1 MSVDLSKAM
10 ETLLEGLG
18 EYITNAMIE
27 IDDTIDEVLSRQSHI
42 ERLFD
47 LNQKKRRDIINDI
60 SEDITNFVDAE
71 FKKQKNI
78 FESRVSE
85 HEDALENKIK
95 LMNTQF
101 ENLENSLNCDWE
113 RITTLQETLNQKT
126 RKICQNLGETEP
138 SDYKESG
145 KKCATELEIIVKY
158 QEKRIKC
165 QDKLIE
171 KLGKVIEE
179 ERYKEDIHEEDFP
192 DSLED

>member
-18 EYITNAMIE
+18 EYFTNAMIE

-126 RKICQNLGETEP
+126 RKLCQNLGGTEL